1 MMRVTQQTLARQTLF
16 DLNGTTNRLA
26 QLQNQLSTGKQIT
39 RPEDDPFG
47 TGRALS
53 LRDEL
58 SDTQQ
63 FQRNINDGVAWL
75 QQSDSALGNANDVM
89 SRVRTLVVQAGNGT
103 NDPNSLKAIQT
114 EISQLKESLR
124 EQANTTIDGRYVF
137 SGTQTKTQPFPAP
150 GNSFVGNTNP
160 VQRQIGQGQTV
171 AVSQD
176 STAVFGANGNNVF
189 DLLDRIQSDLTSGST
204 ANLSGQDLT
213 DIDTAM
219 DRLQSGR
226 SNVGATQNRLTT
238 QLSRLKD
245 AEVNVSDLLSKTED
259 ADMAKTMVNF
269 SMTQTVYQA
278 ALQAGA
284 KVIQPTLMDF
294 LG

>member
-1 MMRVTQQTLARQTLF
+1 MRVTQQTLARQTLF
-16 DLNGTTNRLA
+16 DLNSSTDRLA
-26 QLQNQLSTGKQIT
+26 SLQQQLSTGKQISK
-39 RPEDDPFG
+39 PEDDPYG

-53 LRDEL
+53 LRGEL
-58 SDTQQ
+58 SDVQQ

-75 QQSDSALGNANDVM
+75 QQSDTALGNATSLM
-89 SRVRTLVVQAGNGT
+89 SQVRTLAIQGGNGT
-103 NDPNSLKAIQT
+103 NDGPALKAIALQ
-114 EISQLKESLR
+114 IGQIKESLR
-124 EQANTTIDGRYVF
+124 DQANTTIDGRYVF

-150 GNSFVGNTNP
+150 GNSFVGNTNL

-171 AVSQD
+171 PVNQD
-176 STAVFGANGNNVF
+176 PTTIFGPNGNNVF
-189 DLLDRIQSDLTSGST
+189 DLLDRIQADLNSGNTS
-204 ANLSGQDLT
+204 NLQNQDLT
-213 DIDTAM
+213 DLDSAM
-219 DRLQSGR
+219 DSIQSGR
-226 SNVGATQNRLTT
+226 SNVGAVQNRMQT

>member
-1 MMRVTQQTLARQTLF
+1 MRVTQQTLARQTLF
-16 DLNGTTNRLA
+16 DLNSSTDRLA
-26 QLQNQLSTGKQIT
+26 SLQQQLSTGKQISK
-39 RPEDDPFG
+39 PEDDPYG

-53 LRDEL
+53 LRGEL
-58 SDTQQ
+58 SDVQQ

-75 QQSDSALGNANDVM
+75 QQSDTALGNATSLM
-89 SRVRTLVVQAGNGT
+89 SQVRTLAIQGGNGT
-103 NDPNSLKAIQT
+103 NDGPALKAIALQ
-114 EISQLKESLR
+114 IGQIKESLR
-124 EQANTTIDGRYVF
+124 DQANTTIDGRYVF

-150 GNSFVGNTNP
+150 GNSFVGNTNL

-171 AVSQD
+171 PVNQD
-176 STAVFGANGNNVF
+176 PTTIFGPNGNNVF
-189 DLLDRIQSDLTSGST
+189 DLLDRIQADLNSGNTS
-204 ANLSGQDLT
+204 NLQNQDLT
-213 DIDTAM
+213 DLDSAM
-219 DRLQSGR
+219 DSIQSGR
-226 SNVGATQNRLTT
+226 SNVGAVQNRMQT

-269 SMTQTVYQA
+269 TMTQTVYQA

>member
-16 DLNGTTNRLA
+16 DLNSTTNRLA
-26 QLQNQLSTGKQIT
+26 SLQQQLSTGKQINK
-39 RPEDDPFG
+39 PEDDPFG
-47 TGRALS
+47 AGRALS

-58 SDTQQ
+58 AETQQ

-75 QQSDSALGNANDVM
+75 QQSDTALGNANDVM

-103 NDPNSLKAIQT
+103 NDAGALKAIQT

-137 SGTQTKTQPFPAP
+137 SGTQTTTQPFPAP
-150 GNSFVGNTNP
+150 GNTFAGNTNP

-171 AVSQD
+171 PVNQD
-176 STAVFGANGNNVF
+176 ATAAFGPNGNNVF
-189 DLLDRIQSDLTSGST
+189 DLLDRIQTDLTSGNA
-204 ANLSGQDLT
+204 ANLQGQDLT

-226 SNVGATQNRLTT
+226 SNVGAVQNRLTT

-245 AEVNVSDLLSKTED
+245 AEVNVSDLLSKTQD
-259 ADMAKTMVNF
+259 VDMAKTMVNF

>member
-1 MMRVTQQTLARQTLF
+1 MRVTQQTLARQTLF
-16 DLNGTTNRLA
+16 DLNSSTNRLA
-26 QLQNQLSTGKQIT
+26 AIQQQLSTGKQISK
-39 RPEDDPFG
+39 PEDDPFG

-58 SDTQQ
+58 SDNQQ
-63 FQRNINDGVAWL
+63 YQRNINDGVAWL
-75 QQSDSALGNANDVM
+75 QQSDTALGNVSSLM
-89 SRVRTLVVQAGNGT
+89 SQVRTLVIQGGNGT
-103 NDPNSLKAIQT
+103 MDASALKSIAVQIGQ
-114 EISQLKESLR
+114 IKESLR
-124 EQANTTIDGRYVF
+124 DQANTTLDGRYVF

-150 GNSFVGNTNP
+150 GNAFAGNTNT
-160 VQRQIGQGQTV
+160 VQRQIGDGQTV
-171 AVSQD
+171 PVNQD
-176 STAVFGANGNNVF
+176 STTIFGANGNNVF
-189 DLLDRIQSDLTSGST
+189 DLLDRIQLDLNSGNS
-204 ANLSGQDLT
+204 AGLQGQDLT
-213 DIDTAM
+213 DLDAAM
-219 DRLQSGR
+219 DKVSSAR
-226 SNVGATQNRLTT
+226 SNVGAVQNRLTT

>member
-16 DLNGTTNRLA
+16 DLNSTTNRLA
-26 QLQNQLSTGKQIT
+26 QLQQQLSTGKQIT
-39 RPEDDPFG
+39 KPEDDPFG

-58 SDTQQ
+58 AGTQQ
-63 FQRNINDGVAWL
+63 YQRNINDGVAWL
-75 QQSDSALGNANDVM
+75 QQSDTALGNANDVM

-103 NDPNSLKAIQT
+103 NDAGSLKAIQT
-114 EISQLKESLR
+114 EITQLKESLR
-124 EQANTTIDGRYVF
+124 EQTNTTIDGRYVF
-137 SGTQTKTQPFPAP
+137 SGTQTKTQAYPAP
-150 GNSFVGNTNP
+150 GNSFAGNTNL

-171 AVSQD
+171 PVSQD
-176 STAVFGANGNNVF
+176 ATAVFGPNGNNVF
-189 DLLDRIQSDLTSGST
+189 DLLDRIQSDLSSGNTS
-204 ANLSGQDLT
+204 NLQGQDLT

>member
-26 QLQNQLSTGKQIT
+26 QLQQQLSTGKQIT

-58 SDTQQ
+58 ADTQQ

-75 QQSDSALGNANDVM
+75 QQSDTALGNANDVV

-103 NDPNSLKAIQT
+103 NDAGALKAIQT

-124 EQANTTIDGRYVF
+124 EQSNTTLDGRYVF
-137 SGTQTKTQPFPAP
+137 AGTQTKTPPFPAP
-150 GNSFVGNTNP
+150 GNSFAGNTNL
-160 VQRQIGQGQTV
+160 VQRQIGPGQTV

-176 STAVFGANGNNVF
+176 ATAAFGPNGDNVF
-189 DLLDRIQSDLTSGST
+189 DLLDRIQADLSSGNTS
-204 ANLSGQDLT
+204 NLQGRDLS

-219 DRLQSGR
+219 DRIQSGR